1 MEVYKGVSEES
12 DARYLLS
19 YINDV
24 LIPAS
29 EEFFALLNQNQ
40 VLLHHAFSFNTILS
54 HAIDYMVFI
63 AKKVNKLS
71 GNSSVIKRKD
81 FISKFDEKYHV
92 DGCSHINNKFKLL
105 DAVNNSFKHVE
116 LEQKRYADLIKMYGD
131 LNFHNLSAE
140 DGKVFFKSQLYSF
153 DYCRVVMRP
162 IAKIFDCN
170 IKTHNDVDDFIN
182 GRIHGSF
189 GYGNFLYEYEPYD
202 AIDRIIDFCDS
213 EYIECIDCGEIGDRC
228 DCVSYIY
235 DQKSGERS
243 PNIDPNFDFNDV
255 MSNISGTREWRKK

>member
-1 MEVYKGVSEES
+1 MEFYTGKSEED
-12 DARYLLS
+12 DAKYLLS

-29 EEFFALLNQNQ
+29 KEFFVLLDKNQ

-63 AKKVNKLS
+63 AKKVTKS
-71 GNSSVIKRKD
+71 SDNSSVIQRKD

-116 LEQKRYADLIKMYGD
+116 LEQKRYADL
-131 LNFHNLSAE
+131 NFHNLSAD

-182 GRIHGSF
+182 GKIYGSC
-189 GYGNFLYEYEPYD
+189 GYGNFYYEYEPYD
-202 AIDRIIDFCDS
+202 AIDRMIDFCNS
-213 EYIECIDCGEIGDRC
+213 ECKNCGEVDDDC
-228 DCVSYIY
+228 DCVNYIY
-235 DQKSGERS
+235 DQKLGERS
-243 PNIDPNFDFNDV
+243 PNIDPNFNLNDV
-255 MSNISGTREWRKK
+255 MSSISGTREWRKK

>member
-1 MEVYKGVSEES
+1 MEFYTGKSEED
-12 DARYLLS
+12 DAKYLLS

-29 EEFFALLNQNQ
+29 EEFFVLVNQNK

-54 HAIDYMVFI
+54 HAIDYMIFI
-63 AKKVNKLS
+63 AKKVTKS
-71 GNSSVIKRKD
+71 SSNSSVIRRND
-81 FISKFDEKYHV
+81 FISKFDKKYHV

-116 LEQKRYADLIKMYGD
+116 LEQKRYADLIKVYGD
-131 LNFHNLSAE
+131 LNFHNLFAE

-162 IAKIFDCN
+162 IAKIFDCDIN
-170 IKTHNDVDDFIN
+170 TYNDVDDFIN

-189 GYGNFLYEYEPYD
+189 GYGNFPYEYEPYD
-202 AIDRIIDFCDS
+202 AIDRMIDFCNS
-213 EYIECIDCGEIGDRC
+213 ECKNCGEVDDDC
-228 DCVSYIY
+228 DCVNYIY
-235 DQKSGERS
+235 GQKLGKCS
-243 PNIDPNFDFNDV
+243 PNIDPSFDFNDV
-255 MSNISGTREWRKK
+255 MSDISGAREWRKK